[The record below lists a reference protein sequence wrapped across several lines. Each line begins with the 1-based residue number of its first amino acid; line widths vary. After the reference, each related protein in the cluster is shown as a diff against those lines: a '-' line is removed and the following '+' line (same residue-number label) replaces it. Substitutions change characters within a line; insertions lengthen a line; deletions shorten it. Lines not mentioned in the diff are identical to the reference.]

1 MIIGVPK
8 EIKKDEHRVALS
20 PNAVEAIVASGHTV
34 CIQKG
39 AGLGA
44 GIEDHEFT
52 AVGGKIVSGADE
64 VWNRSEMVI
73 KVKEPLRAEFPKMR
87 EGQILFAFL
96 HLAAARP
103 LARTLM
109 KKRVRAIAFE
119 TVRLPQN
126 GLLPLLQPMSEI
138 AGRMAVQE
146 GAKFLEKS
154 MGGRGVLL
162 SGAPGVPS
170 GNVVI
175 LGAGM
180 VGKNAAKIAVGLG
193 AGVTVLDIN
202 HSRLEYMDDIFGG
215 RVKTIASSR
224 FTIREAIQEAD
235 LVIGAVLVP
244 GARAPVLVPRRLLK
258 QMKRGTVI
266 VDVAVDQGGCVETI
280 RPTYHS
286 KPTYVVEDVIHYG
299 VANMPGGVPRTST
312 FALSSAILP
321 YAMEL
326 ASNGLEEAV
335 RAHPEL
341 SEGVNVYQGK
351 ITHPAVAE
359 AIGAEYVPLQEVV

>member
-1 MIIGVPK
+1 MIVGIPK
-8 EIKKDEHRVALS
+8 EIKKDEYRVALS
-20 PNAVEAIVASGHTV
+20 PSAVEAIVSAGHEV
-34 CIQKG
+34 LMEKG

-44 GIEDHEFT
+44 GIEDAEFT
-52 AVGGKIVSGADE
+52 SVGAKIVRTADDVWRRSGMI
-64 VWNRSEMVI
+64 V
-73 KVKEPLRAEFPKMR
+73 KVKEPLRAEFARMR

-96 HLAAARP
+96 HLAASRP
-103 LARTLM
+103 LARALM
-109 KKRVRAIAFE
+109 KSRIRAVAFE
-119 TVRLPQN
+119 TVRMPD
-126 GLLPLLQPMSEI
+126 GALPLLQPMSEI

-146 GAKFLEKS
+146 GARFLEKT

-162 SGAPGVPS
+162 AGAPGVAR

-202 HSRLEYMDDIFGG
+202 HSRLEYMDDIFSG
-215 RVKTIASSR
+215 RVKTITSTR
-224 FTIREAIQEAD
+224 FTIREAVQSAD

-244 GARAPVLVPRRLLK
+244 GGRAPILVPRSLIK
-258 QMKRGTVI
+258 QMNPGSVV

-280 RPTYHS
+280 KPTFHS
-286 KPTYVVEDVIHYG
+286 KPTYVVDGVIHYG

-321 YAMEL
+321 YAIEL
-326 ASNGLEEAV
+326 ANLGVEEAARV
-335 RAHPEL
+335 HPEL
-341 SEGVNVYQGK
+341 REGVNVYDGR
-351 ITHPAVAE
+351 ITYPAVAE
-359 AIGAEYVPLQEVV
+359 ALGVKCASLDELI

>member
-1 MIIGVPK
+1 MIVGLPK
-8 EIKKDEHRVALS
+8 EIKKDEHRVALTPS
-20 PNAVEAIVASGHTV
+20 AVEAIVSAGHEV
-34 CIQKG
+34 LMEKG

-44 GIEDHEFT
+44 GIEDGEYT
-52 AVGGKIVSGADE
+52 AVGAKIVRTADDVWRRSGMI
-64 VWNRSEMVI
+64 V
-73 KVKEPLRAEFPKMR
+73 KVKEPLRAEFARMR

-103 LARTLM
+103 LARALM
-109 KKRVRAIAFE
+109 KSRIRAVAFE
-119 TVRLPQN
+119 TVRMPD
-126 GLLPLLQPMSEI
+126 GALPLLQPMSEI

-146 GAKFLEKS
+146 GARFLEKS
-154 MGGRGVLL
+154 MGGRGILL
-162 SGAPGVPS
+162 AGAPGVAR

-202 HSRLEYMDDIFGG
+202 HSRLQYMDDIFSG
-215 RVKTIASSR
+215 RVKTIASTR
-224 FTIREAIQEAD
+224 FTIREAVQGAD

-244 GARAPVLVPRRLLK
+244 GGRAPILVPRSLI
-258 QMKRGTVI
+258 KRMNPGSVV

-280 RPTYHS
+280 KPTFHS
-286 KPTYVVEDVIHYG
+286 KPTYVVDGVIHYG
-299 VANMPGGVPRTST
+299 VTNMPGGVPRTST
-312 FALSSAILP
+312 FALSSAILL
-321 YAMEL
+321 YVIEL
-326 ASNGLEEAV
+326 ANLGVEEAV

-341 SEGVNVYQGK
+341 GEGLNVFDGR

-359 AIGAEYVPLQEVV
+359 ALGMKCASLDELI

>member
-1 MIIGVPK
+1 MILGLPR
-8 EIKKDEHRVALS
+8 EIKKDEYRIALS
-20 PNAVEAIVASGHTV
+20 PGAVEAVVSAGHDV
-34 CIQKG
+34 LVEKG
-39 AGLGA
+39 AGSGA
-44 GIEDHEFT
+44 GIEDREYT
-52 AVGGKIVSGADE
+52 AVGAKIVSTAGE
-64 VWNRSEMVI
+64 VWRRSGMIV
-73 KVKEPLRAEFPKMR
+73 KVKEPLRSEFAKMR

-103 LARTLM
+103 LARALM
-109 KKRVRAIAFE
+109 KSRVRAVAFE
-119 TVRLPQN
+119 TVRVPD
-126 GLLPLLQPMSEI
+126 GALPLLQPMSEI

-154 MGGRGVLL
+154 MGGRGILL
-162 SGAPGVPS
+162 AGAPGVAR

-202 HSRLEYMDDIFGG
+202 HSRLQYIDDIFGG
-215 RVKTIASSR
+215 RVKTISSTR
-224 FTIREAIQEAD
+224 FTIREAVREAD

-244 GARAPVLVPRRLLK
+244 GGRAPVLVPRSLVK
-258 QMKRGTVI
+258 QMNPGSV
-266 VDVAVDQGGCVETI
+266 VLDVAVDQGGCVETI
-280 RPTYHS
+280 KPTFHS
-286 KPTYVVEDVIHYG
+286 KPTYVAEGVIHYG

-321 YAMEL
+321 YAIEL
-326 ASNGLEEAV
+326 ATLGVEEAV
-335 RAHPEL
+335 RAVPEL
-341 SEGVNVYQGK
+341 GEGVNVYGGR

-359 AIGAEYVPLQEVV
+359 ALGMKYVPLDEAM

>member
-1 MIIGVPK
+1 MIIGLPK

-20 PNAVEAIVASGHTV
+20 PGAVEAIVAAGHSV
-34 CIQKG
+34 LMEKG

-44 GIEDHEFT
+44 GIEDREFT
-52 AVGGKIVSGADE
+52 AVGARILSSADE
-64 VWNRSEMVI
+64 VWRRGEMIV
-73 KVKEPLRAEFPKMR
+73 KVKEPLRAEFARMR

-96 HLAAARP
+96 HLAAAKP
-103 LARTLM
+103 LARALM
-109 KKRVRAIAFE
+109 KRRVRAVAFE
-119 TVRLPQN
+119 TVRMPD
-126 GLLPLLQPMSEI
+126 GALPLLQPMSEI

-146 GAKFLEKS
+146 GARFLQKS

-162 SGAPGVPS
+162 AGAPGVAR

-193 AGVTVLDIN
+193 ADVTVLDIN
-202 HSRLEYMDDIFGG
+202 HSRLQYMDDIFGS
-215 RVKTIASSR
+215 RVNTIASTR
-224 FTIREAIQEAD
+224 FTIREAVQEAD

-244 GARAPVLVPRRLLK
+244 GGRAPILVPRGLLK
-258 QMKRGTVI
+258 QMNPGSVI

-280 RPTYHS
+280 KPTYHS
-286 KPTYVVEDVIHYG
+286 RPTYLVDGVIHYG
-299 VANMPGGVPRTST
+299 VANMPGDVPRTST

-321 YAMEL
+321 YVIEL
-326 ASNGLEEAV
+326 ASLGVEEAA

-341 SEGVNVYQGK
+341 GEGVNVYDGR

-359 AIGAEYVPLQEVV
+359 ALGAKHAPLDELI